1 MQFFYLNK
9 LKFKLMKKKLK
20 GEKHSLFLFLYKT
33 KNENLACIWM
43 RNYKRAS
50 NSYFKKK
57 YLR

>member
-43 RNYKRAS
+43 REV
-50 NSYFKKK
+50 
-57 YLR
+57 